1 MSDTTSSGPMLAAD
15 GTPLKK
21 SLARALRRQKIRAL
35 ALIAPLLLFVVI
47 TFIVPIVS
55 MLFRSVENQIVSNT
69 MPQATIALQAWDEN
83 SDMAP
88 DEDVF
93 QALFFDLYRA
103 AEAKEHTKLGTRLNY
118 EQTGTSSLFRTTGRN
133 LDNVGEQWQD
143 PIEDIAPAL
152 KDGETWFAM
161 MSGTGGD
168 AVFNA
173 RRVLW
178 NEMVTGEFEG
188 EVDLTLSGEM
198 AEMLPLTTAAYADW
212 AIFEALAEER
222 DVATRDPWASVYAA
236 LGLDLRDPATVD
248 AVNAYRG
255 PHAQDLQLVAANLD
269 QLPDLMLRDAF
280 TELDEDWIDPEVW
293 QTIKI
298 YSPEYTAGYFLNS
311 IDMEKGPDGAQMRPE
326 NQQIYIKLFVRT
338 LWMSLLITGSCIIL
352 GYPVAWLL
360 ANLPLRSANV
370 LMILVLLPFWTSLL
384 VRTSAWKVLLQQQ
397 GVINEI
403 LVWLGFVDDANR
415 LILMNNAT
423 GTVIAMTH
431 ILLPFMILPLYS
443 VMKTVP
449 PSYLRA
455 AKSLGATNWTA
466 FWRVYFPQSV
476 PGIGAGSILV
486 FILSIGYYITPEI
499 VGGTSGV
506 FISNRIAYHI
516 SSSLNWGLAAAL
528 GTILLAVVML
538 LYWCYD
544 RIVGIDNV
552 KLGG

>member
-1 MSDTTSSGPMLAAD
+1 MLAAD
-15 GTPLKK
+15 GTPLKI
-21 SLARALRRQKIRAL
+21 SLSRALRRQKIRAL

-47 TFIVPIVS
+47 TFIIPIAT

-69 MPQATIALQAWDEN
+69 MPEATIALEAWDE
-83 SDMAP
+83 SSGEAP
-88 DEDVF
+88 GEDVF
-93 QALFFDLYRA
+93 QALFFDLFRA

-133 LDNVGEQWQD
+133 LDDVGELWQD

-168 AVFNA
+168 ALFDE
-173 RRVLW
+173 RRTLW
-178 NEMVTGEFEG
+178 TEMAPDEFEG
-188 EVDLTLSGEM
+188 EVGLTLSGDV
-198 AEMLPLTTAAYADW
+198 AEMLPLTAAAYADW

-222 DVATRDPWASVYAA
+222 DIATRDPWEAVYAA
-236 LGLDLRDPATVD
+236 LGLDLRNPSVVD
-248 AVNAYRG
+248 AVNAYTG

-269 QLPDLMLRDAF
+269 QLPDVMFRDAF
-280 TELDEDWIDPEVW
+280 AELDEDWLDPEVW

-298 YSPEYTAGYFLNS
+298 YSPDYTSGYFLNS
-311 IDMEKGPDGAQMRPE
+311 IDMEKGVDGAQMRPE
-326 NQQIYIKLFVRT
+326 NQQIYIKLFIRT
-338 LWMSLLITGSCIIL
+338 LWMSLLITGSCIVL
-352 GYPVAWLL
+352 GYPVAWIL
-360 ANLPLRSANV
+360 ANLPLRTANV

-449 PSYLRA
+449 PTYLRA

-528 GTILLAVVML
+528 GTILLSVVL
-538 LYWCYD
+538 VLYWCYD